1 MRFTKTLASA
11 TVAGVLGLAGVSVA
25 GATSSGGSAQPST
38 TAAATAS
45 GASGTSGAT
54 GAKAGATARPGA
66 RKAARAVRR
75 RRLRRAGAL
84 AAKTIGISP
93 AELVQQL
100 RAGKTIAEI
109 ASDHGVT
116 AQTVI
121 SALQD
126 AATAKIE
133 AAKTADKI
141 TAERAARLETRA
153 AKVIPKLVNNW
164 HLRKPAAG

>member
-25 GATSSGGSAQPST
+25 GATSGNGSAQPSPT
-38 TAAATAS
+38 AATAS
-45 GASGTSGAT
+45 TASGTSGAT

-75 RRLRRAGAL
+75 KRLRRAGAL

-93 AELVQQL
+93 ADLVQQL

-109 ASDHGVT
+109 ATDHGVT

-133 AAKTADKI
+133 AAKTANKI

-164 HLRKPAAG
+164 HLRQPAAG